1 MPVTIVSRK
10 MGRAGPKGR
19 SAMRIQRAFRRS
31 GLNKTE
37 KKQVDSKI
45 KSAIRKTNSLKYFN
59 SQSSDNAVAPLPSTV
74 SNKQEISVIAFSS
87 TTEFDDAGVALK
99 YGPQE
104 YQPLYLARPFKAN
117 NPNEALAE
125 QALDGQFCLPK
136 SAVTRF
142 SIERV
147 AYQIADRFGGTLP
160 NPDPLL
166 ARTLPISYR
175 IIKIG
180 IKAMKGT
187 QNVINP
193 NLDLFLDS
201 FGQPTGIDQDDF
213 DRLDCRYSP
222 INTRK
227 YVKLMDRYGTINQD
241 NIVTPTLTLDPGV
254 TWHNSDI
261 ITGKNGR
268 STVHMTVPFKL
279 SARKNGKLFYNTP
292 QQAGTE
298 PTSFNSGGA
307 REILLIHTWF
317 DNGHNLLGGEG
328 QPQCPTADDLQIKTK
343 SKSAFIDTN

>member
-1 MPVTIVSRK
+1 MPKTRV
-10 MGRAGPKGR
+10 RAIQGPLRPGEQRRYLLKVKKKG
-19 SAMRIQRAFRRS
+19 

-59 SQSSDNAVAPLPSTV
+59 SQSSDDAVAPAPSTI

-87 TTEFDDAGVALK
+87 TTEYDDTGAALK
-99 YGPQE
+99 YGQQE
-104 YQPLYLARPFKAN
+104 YQPLLLSRPFKDSN
-117 NPNEALAE
+117 TTPALAE
-125 QALDGQFCLPK
+125 QAMDGQFCLPK

-147 AYQIADRFGGTLP
+147 AYAVAHAQGGTANPTP
-160 NPDPLL
+160 NM

-175 IIKIG
+175 IIKLG

-187 QNVINP
+187 QNDIDV
-193 NLDLFLDS
+193 NLDAFLDS
-201 FGQPTGIDQDDF
+201 NGQPTGIDQNDF

-227 YVKLMDRYGTINQD
+227 YVKLMDRYGTINQN
-241 NIVTPTLTLDPGV
+241 NIITPSDFAGQLT
-254 TWHNSDI
+254 DI
-261 ITGKNGR
+261 VTGKNGR
-268 STVHMTVPFKL
+268 STVHMTVPFQL
-279 SARKNGKLFYNTP
+279 SARKNQKMFYQDP
-292 QQAGTE
+292 QAPGT
-298 PTSFNSGGA
+298 TAASSNSQ
-307 REILLIHTWF
+307 RQLLLCHFWF

-328 QPQCPTADDLQIKTK
+328 QPKCPTSADIQIKTK